1 VFNFEQIDSE
11 KFADCLRTIR
21 RGGTMAIRQISKYD
35 EYRFYAEHCLE
46 LVRIATSRKSR
57 VIQRQMA
64 AESFKLADMFST
76 SEQPA
81 E

>member
-1 VFNFEQIDSE
+1 
-11 KFADCLRTIR
+11 
-21 RGGTMAIRQISKYD
+21 MAVKQISKYD

-57 VIQRQMA
+57 IIQRQMA
-64 AESFKLADMFST
+64 AEWFKLADMLST
-76 SEQPA
+76 SEQLA

>member
-1 VFNFEQIDSE
+1 
-11 KFADCLRTIR
+11 
-21 RGGTMAIRQISKYD
+21 MAVQQISKCD
-35 EYRFYAEHCLE
+35 EYRFYAEYCLE

-57 VIQRQMA
+57 IIQRQMA
-64 AESFKLADMFST
+64 VEWFKLADMFST

>member
-1 VFNFEQIDSE
+1 MAVLKPTQREE
-11 KFADCLRTIR
+11 YLR
-21 RGGTMAIRQISKYD
+21 
-35 EYRFYAEHCLE
+35 YAEHCLN

-64 AESFKLADMFST
+64 AEWFKLADMFFAA
-76 SEQPA
+76 EQPA